1 MADISRKLDKAEK
14 FLQRNKPEA
23 ALEEYLDI
31 LQEEPS
37 NDQVR
42 QSAADLCLALGRS
55 GEAAALLGHLFEQE
69 AETGD
74 VARGI
79 VTYKKLAKI
88 YVPTPLQTFYYA
100 RLVEKK
106 DKREAL
112 EAYQTA
118 LAGFEKQGEDA
129 QALAASKHIVDLSPT
144 VESLQRAGE
153 KAAAL
158 AQAEIAAECFVQL
171 GQLEDEESPGSGFA
185 WYQRAHKLDP
195 NNRQSVLLYAR
206 GLFSRNSV
214 AECIDVLKPAAALL
228 KGAPEIRELYAH
240 ALMAAHRP
248 AEAEPYAWE
257 LFEKDPKQLD
267 EIAALVGVYLDTG
280 DAGNAIALTRRID
293 EHETRAGRQR
303 EFLTAIYEI
312 SERRLPALGF
322 VDYLADLFNR
332 ANREDEYSKLLLK
345 LFQAQCKAG
354 NFHAAGEAL
363 DRAAE
368 LDPYEPG
375 HAKRLEALRGKIDDS
390 QYSRIARRFHS
401 TAGVPEP
408 SAPVAPGREEEA
420 RGLFSPPP
428 SPAPM
433 SSASAAQDS
442 EPTVL
447 EDFVLQA
454 EIYLQYGMRSKA
466 IERLERISKLFPREE
481 VKNEKLRGLYISAG
495 FTPAYDAASLAAR
508 AAGTTGTRPAKAGV
522 SGFEENAV
530 DNFARVT
537 EITRNVYRQGSVKSV
552 LFAAVNDIGRHFNAS
567 RCLAGLCTVGKP
579 PSAALEYCAPGVKQ
593 SDVMSIVKL
602 IGAAQQLTGNG
613 PTAIHKAKE
622 ARELEP
628 VRAVIESLGIKSL
641 LLVPLVDA
649 GEQSGILILEQC
661 QPRQWQQTDIVV
673 LRTIAEQV
681 VLAVSNARLRTLM
694 KSLAVTDEKSGLLR
708 RASYLDV
715 LLSEVKRSMQNKSPL
730 TVILLHFG
738 RASALVK
745 EIGESQVDSLMQQVG
760 QNLAAHIRQNDVAVR
775 YELTTIALVL
785 SDTNEKTSFLVV
797 DKMRKVLAST
807 KIPGTD
813 RTPSMTAGIAE
824 ALLQEQFD
832 PADIVTEVI
841 NRVENALE
849 VARSEGGNKAHSLA
863 PTLQPA

>member
-14 FLQRNKPEA
+14 YLQRNKPEA

-55 GEAAALLGHLFEQE
+55 GEAASLLSHLFERE
-69 AETGD
+69 AEAGD
-74 VARGI
+74 SAKGI
-79 VTYKKLAKI
+79 ATYKKLAKLS
-88 YVPTPLQTFYYA
+88 VPTPLQTFSYA
-100 RLVEKK
+100 RLAEKK

-118 LAGFEKQGEDA
+118 LAGFEKQRQDS
-129 QALAASKHIVDLSPT
+129 QALAAAKHIVDLDPT
-144 VESLQRAGE
+144 AENLKRAGE
-153 KAAAL
+153 KAAVL
-158 AQAEIAAECFVQL
+158 SQGEIAAECFVQL
-171 GQLEDEESPGSGFA
+171 GQLEDEESPGSGFS

-195 NNRQSVLLYAR
+195 KNRQAVLLYAR

-214 AECIDVLKPAAALL
+214 AECIEVLKPAVTIP
-228 KGAPEIRELYAH
+228 KSAPDIRELYARS
-240 ALMAAHRP
+240 LMAARRP
-248 AEAEPYAWE
+248 GDAEPYAWE
-257 LFEKDPKQLD
+257 LFEKDPRQLE
-267 EIAALVGVYLDTG
+267 EIAALVGAYLDTG
-280 DAGNAIALTRRID
+280 DAESAIALARRID
-293 EHETRAGRQR
+293 EHESRAGRQR
-303 EFLTAIYEI
+303 EFLAAIYDI
-312 SERRLPALGF
+312 SERRLPALAF

-354 NFHAAGEAL
+354 DFTAAGESL

-375 HAKRLEALRGKIDDS
+375 HAKRLEALRGKIDAN

-401 TAGVPEP
+401 TASGPVPG
-408 SAPVAPGREEEA
+408 APPQKEEDRRE
-420 RGLFSPPP
+420 LFSPA
-428 SPAPM
+428 PAPPA
-433 SSASAAQDS
+433 SASQES

-447 EDFVLQA
+447 EDFILQA

-466 IERLERISKLFPREE
+466 IERLERVSKLFPREE
-481 VKNEKLRGLYISAG
+481 AKNEKLRGLYISAG
-495 FTPAYDAASLAAR
+495 FTPAYEAASLAAR
-508 AAGTTGTRPAKAGV
+508 AATKPAKGV
-522 SGFEENAV
+522 ASGFEENAV

-537 EITRNVYRQGSVKSV
+537 EITRNIYRQGSVKSV

-567 RCLAGLCTVGKP
+567 RCVAGLCSAGKP
-579 PSAALEYCAPGVKQ
+579 PSAALEYCAPAVKQ
-593 SDVMSIVKL
+593 SDVISIVKL

-613 PTAIHKAKE
+613 PVAIPKAKG
-622 ARELEP
+622 AHELES
-628 VRAVIESLGIKSL
+628 VRGIIETLGIQSL
-641 LLVPLVDA
+641 LVVPLVDA

-673 LRTIAEQV
+673 LRTIAEQM

-715 LLSEVKRSMQNKSPL
+715 LLSEVKRSMQQKTPL

-745 EIGESQVDSLMQQVG
+745 EIGEAQVEGLMQQIG
-760 QNLAAHIRQNDVAVR
+760 QNLAAHVRQNDVAVR

-785 SDTNEKTSFLVV
+785 SDANEKTSFLVV

-813 RTPSMTAGIAE
+813 RTPPVTAGIAE
-824 ALLQEQFD
+824 AVLREQFD

-849 VARSEGGNKAHSLA
+849 VARGEGGNKAHSLA
-863 PTLQPA
+863 PSLQPA

>member
-1 MADISRKLDKAEK
+1 MSDISKKLDKAEK
-14 FLQRNKPEA
+14 YLQRNKPEA

-42 QSAADLCLALGRS
+42 ASAADLCLALGRT
-55 GEAAALLGHLFEQE
+55 GEAITLLSHLLEQE
-69 AETGD
+69 AEAGD
-74 VARGI
+74 TAKGI
-79 VTYKKLAKI
+79 VTFKKLAKLA
-88 YVPTPLQTFYYA
+88 VPTPLQTFFYA
-100 RLVEKK
+100 RLIEKK

-118 LAGFEKQGEDA
+118 MAGFEKQGQGS
-129 QALAASKHIVDLSPT
+129 QALAAAKHVVDLAPT
-144 VESLQRAGE
+144 EENLKRAGE
-153 KAAAL
+153 RAAT
-158 AQAEIAAECFVQL
+158 QGQGWMAAECFVQL
-171 GQLEDEESPGSGFA
+171 GQMKDQESHGSGAA
-185 WYQRAHKLDP
+185 WYAQAYKLDP
-195 NNRQSVLLYAR
+195 NNRQAVLYYAR
-206 GLFSRNSV
+206 GLFSRNEV
-214 AECIDVLKPAAALL
+214 AECIEVLKPAVAVA
-228 KGAPEIRELYAH
+228 KNAPEVRELYAH
-240 ALMAAHRP
+240 ALMAARRP

-257 LFEKDPKQLD
+257 LFEKDPRQLE
-267 EIAALVGVYLDTG
+267 EIAALVGVYLDSG
-280 DAGNAIALTRRID
+280 DSDSAIALARRID
-293 EHETRAGRQR
+293 EHESRAGRQK
-303 EFLTAIYEI
+303 EFLAAIYDI

-332 ANREDEYSKLLLK
+332 ANREDEYSNLLLK
-345 LFQAQCKAG
+345 LFQAQVNAG
-354 NFHAAGEAL
+354 HFSAAGEAL

-375 HAKRLEALRGKIDDS
+375 HVRRLEMLQGKIDDN
-390 QYSRIARRFHS
+390 QYNRIARRFHS
-401 TAGVPEP
+401 TAATQVPG
-408 SAPVAPGREEEA
+408 A
-420 RGLFSPPP
+420 PP
-428 SPAPM
+428 SEDGSPNDDVETPAPAVL
-433 SSASAAQDS
+433 SAVGGQES

-447 EDFVLQA
+447 EDFILQA

-481 VKNEKLRGLYISAG
+481 AKNMKLRGLYSSAG
-495 FTPAYDAASLAAR
+495 FTPSYEKPSLSAR
-508 AAGTTGTRPAKAGV
+508 AAEARPAKGAAA
-522 SGFEENAV
+522 GFEENAV

-537 EITRNVYRQGSVKSV
+537 EITRNIYRQGSVKSV

-567 RCLAGLCTVGKP
+567 RCVAGLCTVGKP

-602 IGAAQQLTGNG
+602 IGVAQQLTANG
-613 PTAIHKAKE
+613 PATIAKAKT

-628 VRAVIESLGIKSL
+628 VRAMVETLGIQSL
-641 LLVPLVDA
+641 LVVPLVDA
-649 GEQSGILILEQC
+649 GEQTGILILEQC

-673 LRTIAEQV
+673 LRTIAEQM

-715 LLSEVKRSMQNKSPL
+715 LLSEVKRSMQQKIPL
-730 TVILLHFG
+730 TLILLHFG

-745 EIGESQVDSLMQQVG
+745 EIGETQVEALMQQIG
-760 QNLAAHIRQNDVAVR
+760 QTLASHIRQNDVAVR

-797 DKMRKVLAST
+797 NKMRKVLAST
-807 KIPGTD
+807 KIPGTE
-813 RTPSMTAGIAE
+813 RTPPVTAGIAE
-824 ALLQEQFD
+824 AVLQEHFD

-863 PTLQPA
+863 ANLQPSLAGWHA